1 MNIHGFFK
9 NVCISFYVAGFELVV
24 IFLNSFIY
32 NLIRRMIGGFVR
44 DSFIKDDSWIKIF
57 LIYFV

>member
-1 MNIHGFFK
+1 MEIFI

-24 IFLNSFIY
+24 IFFNSFIY
-32 NLIRRMIGGFVR
+32 NLIRMMIGGFVR
-44 DSFIKDDSWIKIF
+44 DLFIKDDSWIKIF

>member
-1 MNIHGFFK
+1 MEIFI

-32 NLIRRMIGGFVR
+32 NYNL
-44 DSFIKDDSWIKIF
+44 FII
-57 LIYFV
+57 